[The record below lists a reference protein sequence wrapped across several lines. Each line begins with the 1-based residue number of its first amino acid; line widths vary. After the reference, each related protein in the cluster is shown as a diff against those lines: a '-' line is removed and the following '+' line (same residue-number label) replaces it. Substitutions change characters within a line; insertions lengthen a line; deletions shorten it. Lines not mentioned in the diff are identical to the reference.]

1 MAYKV
6 LYVEDE
12 AVDVLLFKRGVELLK
27 LDWELVILRNG
38 MAAAEHI
45 KDDNNS
51 PAECAVLDLNL
62 PGYSGLELLA
72 MMRENPA
79 WAKTPVLILTTSDS
93 ERDINAATTG
103 GANAYLVK
111 PDTPGELNQALQSIH
126 NHMDT
131 GAPLPGKQ
139 LS

>member
-1 MAYKV
+1 MAHKV

-45 KDDNNS
+45 KDGSNP
-51 PAECAVLDLNL
+51 PADCAVLDLNL

-72 MMRENPA
+72 MIRENA
-79 WAKTPVLILTTSDS
+79 GWAKTPVLILTTSDS
-93 ERDINAATTG
+93 ERDINAAASG
-103 GANAYLVK
+103 RANAYLVK

-126 NHMDT
+126 DHLDT
-131 GAPLPGKQ
+131 GAPLPGKR